1 MSELISSWLN
11 EDMESL
17 NDSCSDDSEN
27 DDNTVSVE
35 RHIEENYES
44 DESTENTGDESE
56 PDDEGENEYYLG
68 KDKITKWKK
77 NPPPRNTRTAHCNI
91 ITHLPGVKP
100 HARNAKTIIESWSL
114 FFPDNVIQE
123 IVTCTNIYLTK
134 IRINYGRERDVLDTS
149 VEEMRALF
157 GLLYIAGMMK
167 SNHLNLSDLWSN
179 DGFSPEYFRAVMS
192 KTRFYL
198 LLRALRFDDINTRSE
213 RKKFDKLAPIRTIF
227 DGFVDRCKLNYTI
240 GEYCTIDEMLEGFRG
255 KCNFRQYIP
264 NKPNKYGIKI
274 FSLVDARL
282 FYTANMEVYVGKQ
295 PNGPYNQDNSAS
307 SIVKRMISPITKT
320 GRNITIDNWF
330 TSVPLAVDLLQNHK
344 ITVVGTIRKNKR
356 EIPPL
361 FLDTKKREVNSSK
374 FGYSKECLLVS
385 YVPNKNKNVLM
396 LSTMHK
402 QGDIDVESGEQR
414 KPEVITFYN
423 FTKGGVDVVDELKAE
438 YSVARISCRWPLTIF
453 FTLINIAGINS
464 QIIYKANTDTTIS
477 RRQFL
482 KYLGQDLCKPFMVQ
496 RLNCKNLSFDL
507 RKQINRFTG
516 QISTPTQED
525 PKPTERVKCA
535 YCPARKNRYTV
546 VSRYTTKLK

>member
-27 DDNTVSVE
+27 DENTISVE
-35 RHIEENYES
+35 RHNQENYES
-44 DESTENTGDESE
+44 DEPTENTSEESE

-149 VEEMRALF
+149 VVEIRALF

-179 DGFSPEYFRAVMS
+179 DGLSPEYFRAVMS

-198 LLRALRFDDINTRSE
+198 LLRALRFDNINTRSE
-213 RKKFDKLAPIRTIF
+213 KKKFDKLAPIRTIF
-227 DGFVDRCKLNYTI
+227 DEFVDRCKLNYTV

-255 KCNFRQYIP
+255 KCSFRQYIP
-264 NKPNKYGIKI
+264 NKPNKYGIKT

-282 FYTANMEVYVGKQ
+282 FYTTNMEVYVGKQ
-295 PNGPYNQDNSAS
+295 PNGPYNQGNSAS
-307 SIVKRMISPITKT
+307 SIVKRMISPISKT
-320 GRNITIDNWF
+320 GRNLTIDNWF
-330 TSVPLAVDLLQNHK
+330 TSVPLAVDLLQNHR
-344 ITVVGTIRKNKR
+344 ITMVGSWDN
-356 EIPPL
+356 
-361 FLDTKKREVNSSK
+361 
-374 FGYSKECLLVS
+374 
-385 YVPNKNKNVLM
+385 
-396 LSTMHK
+396 
-402 QGDIDVESGEQR
+402 
-414 KPEVITFYN
+414 
-423 FTKGGVDVVDELKAE
+423 
-438 YSVARISCRWPLTIF
+438 
-453 FTLINIAGINS
+453 
-464 QIIYKANTDTTIS
+464 
-477 RRQFL
+477 
-482 KYLGQDLCKPFMVQ
+482 
-496 RLNCKNLSFDL
+496 
-507 RKQINRFTG
+507 
-516 QISTPTQED
+516 
-525 PKPTERVKCA
+525 
-535 YCPARKNRYTV
+535 
-546 VSRYTTKLK
+546 